1 MGNQSSLCR
10 SITCIVL
17 TSSHTTVYR
26 PVSHLLSGFT
36 TEYLSNY
43 GLDITVVYMDLSD
56 EGVDGWCMR
65 EDDNEFLIQ
74 IEEKLEGAEHTKTV
88 LHELYHVFQHLHNI
102 PRCEMCARMSEQF
115 NLDRFKKTL

>member
-1 MGNQSSLCR
+1 MQVYHMH
-10 SITCIVL
+10 CIDIIPYDRIS
-17 TSSHTTVYR
+17 TSR
-26 PVSHLLSGFT
+26 PLIEWFT

-74 IEEKLEGAEHTKTV
+74 IDEKLEGAEHTKTV

-102 PRCEMCARMSEQF
+102 PRCEMCARMSEQH

>member
-1 MGNQSSLCR
+1 MHCIEFENCR
-10 SITCIVL
+10 NSCEEVVCWFL
-17 TSSHTTVYR
+17 R
-26 PVSHLLSGFT
+26 
-36 TEYLSNY
+36 EYLPE
-43 GLDITVVYMDLSD
+43 GLFFLTVEEKDLSE

-102 PRCEMCARMSEQF
+102 PRCEMCARMSEQH